1 MNPMPIETAHDLIE
15 PILVKWAGAIGEDYP
30 GYRGHVYRLF
40 NYCLALHPCTEEEK
54 TKVAIAACFH
64 DLGLWSHHTLDY
76 LPPSVSHATRYLS
89 DSGLTAWTEEIALM
103 IGMHHKLRAY
113 TDHQYPLVDLFRKA
127 DLVDV
132 SGGVVRYGLSRSY
145 IAAVKTQFPD
155 HGFHRFLLRAGA
167 AWLLKHPFNP
177 APFMR
182 W

>member
-1 MNPMPIETAHDLIE
+1 MPIETTHDLIE
-15 PILVKWAGAIGEDYP
+15 QILANWAKLIGKDYP

-40 NYCLALHPCTEEEK
+40 NYCLALRPCTEEDK

-64 DLGLWSHHTLDY
+64 DIGLWSDRTLDY
-76 LPPSVSHATRYLS
+76 IPPSVSHAAQYLS
-89 DSGLTAWTEEIALM
+89 DSGLREWSVEMALM

-113 TDHQYPLVDLFRKA
+113 TDRQYPLVELFRKG

-145 IAAVKTQFPD
+145 ITAVKKQIPN
-155 HGFHRFLLRAGA
+155 HGFHRFLMRTGA
-167 AWLLKHPFNP
+167 AWWVKHPLNP
-177 APFMR
+177 APFLR